1 MKLAGLETLFI
12 NLLKDNKGAIVDG
25 INKKVNI
32 PLISEAKEEDIFE
45 SLFEGFVEI
54 VEEVMKDK

>member
-1 MKLAGLETLFI
+1 MIDMLIAWLRA
-12 NLLKDNKGAIVDG
+12 NKKEIIDG

-45 SLFEGFVEI
+45 SLFEGFIEVVEA
-54 VEEVMKDK
+54 VAKKKK